1 MNPTAID
8 WNAAV
13 PREIALFS
21 VLMPALLP
29 VFLASGVLYW
39 MLDRLLARAGLYRR
53 VWHPALFR
61 AALFASLF
69 SAAGLLL
76 WD

>member
-1 MNPTAID
+1 M
-8 WNAAV
+8 

-21 VLMPALLP
+21 VLMPSLLP
-29 VFLASGVLYW
+29 VFVACVVLFGL
-39 MLDRLLARAGLYRR
+39 LDRLLARTGLYRQ

-61 AALFASLF
+61 AALLACLF
-69 SAAGLLL
+69 SGIGLLL